1 MSKQQ
6 NKSQHEIQEEDQT
19 DLPGYPLYPPE
30 DDITRNSER
39 VDGNLGDESFDDK
52 RAANSS
58 ATPAGLNNTEILPE
72 QETPAS
78 EYEVTEEDLEA
89 LGPVDLSLD
98 LGEDEQLK
106 QRSHP
111 VDFAGEDLD
120 VPGTSDDDANEQI
133 GSEDEE
139 NNPYSLGGDAK
150 SDLEEGH

>member
-1 MSKQQ
+1 M
-6 NKSQHEIQEEDQT
+6 QEQDQA

-30 DDITRNSER
+30 DDITRNSQR

-52 RAANSS
+52 RATKSS
-58 ATPAGLNNTEILPE
+58 ATPADLTESEIQRE
-72 QETPAS
+72 QEPAG
-78 EYEVTEEDLEA
+78 EYEVTDEDLEA

-120 VPGTSDDDANEQI
+120 VPGTSDDDTDEQI

-150 SDLEEGH
+150 SDLEEGQQ